1 MILGIADFSV
11 ALVYLLMI
19 FASLLCIIYGFRMW
33 NREGDVTE
41 KEMQEEIQWAREEM
55 DLERD
60 LADDGGRQ

>member
-33 NREGDVTE
+33 NREGEISE
-41 KEMQEEIQWAREEM
+41 KEVQEEIQWAREEQ

-60 LADDGGRQ
+60 LADDGGTQ